1 MSVECNLEVW
11 YIVDDVEFLTQN
23 RPEYMGTLVLD
34 KESLERTCEIWRRH
48 LTPVHTDTSKGMQG
62 GKREWGCLFQV
73 LHSHI
78 GEAKRICLRSSSKQE
93 ARHVRSIILKAL
105 AYYQDNPT
113 LPECSAKTLVPCPR
127 VASTPKT
134 CQNPAEASKSEK
146 HSLHREA
153 SIPCFGADEP
163 VLSSLVERVVSA
175 LAKHELHL
183 EQQFACLERK
193 LSQEMSER
201 MSIVEIKLGHM
212 IAAGLGR
219 IGSLETEVQSVG
231 NIDVEVLPGTC
242 SSIQVHNS
250 PRAHQ
255 QSF

>member
-1 MSVECNLEVW
+1 M
-11 YIVDDVEFLTQN
+11 
-23 RPEYMGTLVLD
+23 
-34 KESLERTCEIWRRH
+34 
-48 LTPVHTDTSKGMQG
+48 
-62 GKREWGCLFQV
+62 FQV
-73 LHSHI
+73 LHNHI
-78 GEAKRICLRSSSKQE
+78 GEAKRICLRNSSKQE
-93 ARHVRSIILKAL
+93 ARHVRSTILKAA
-105 AYYQDNPT
+105 AYYQGNPT
-113 LPECSAKTLVPCPR
+113 LPECSAKTLVHCPR
-127 VASTPKT
+127 AASTPKT
-134 CQNPAEASKSEK
+134 CQKRAEASKSEN
-146 HSLHREA
+146 HSSHGEA

-163 VLSSLVERVVSA
+163 VLSSLVERVAST

-183 EQQFACLERK
+183 EQQFACLERN
-193 LSQEMSER
+193 LSQQMSER
-201 MSIVEIKLGHM
+201 LSIVEIKLGHM